1 MNYPDLHQTLT
12 QRARL
17 EFQIRAQRTHR
28 KSNYNYINTKLI
40 MIIDEKVV
48 SNIAELAQLE
58 ILPEHMQEY
67 VDSLSNIL
75 ELVEQMQTVETEG
88 VEPMS
93 NPLDSIQ
100 RLRVDEV
107 SESNQREQMQ
117 ALAPETLDGLYL
129 VPRVVE

>member
-1 MNYPDLHQTLT
+1 
-12 QRARL
+12 
-17 EFQIRAQRTHR
+17 
-28 KSNYNYINTKLI
+28 

-67 VDSLSNIL
+67 VDSLSDIL

-107 SESNQREQMQ
+107 SESNQREQLQ
-117 ALAPETLDGLYL
+117 ALAPEILDGLYL